1 MWAWEHVVGL
11 DGVVLA
17 SRVWFVAVCA
27 GVGAVS
33 WRAMR
38 PAFGRGTSAC
48 ALAVALL
55 PAAYNQQVVSYN
67 TTPALMYLLAV
78 SCGLGATV
86 RCARCA
92 RPYAVSAGAA
102 AALGA
107 LSHPVTAPA
116 AAVLTVV
123 LLRRQDAAPAT
134 RPGVAHPTAGGR
146 LRRVLVRR
154 PGVTAVVGGVGIVV
168 LMLGILALTVWG
180 ASNISETVAFTDAY
194 QATRPDRWDR
204 LGRWTSQVGTA
215 LTGPWVLLAAPL
227 SLLAAV
233 PSARRLRLPLL
244 LHAVAAVALQ
254 ALQGGVAAST
264 FTVLSWLTPLLG
276 TVLAVVLLPVLVV
289 TAARERGPVARLAA
303 LGLTPTLVG
312 MPFLAAFTSSGP
324 VWGATGAVLAPALL
338 AVTVA
343 TLVWV
348 GARPAKAAVAGLLL
362 ATLGTVH
369 ALNSFRDGPPAA
381 LVADAPDGAFAGLR
395 TTEQHRAELL
405 ADQQAV
411 QVCARPGEGAL
422 DYIHP
427 AAFLLADL
435 RFDTPIVWMDFFGS
449 TSQKVLDWI
458 QHTGRV
464 PECVV
469 AARAFWP
476 GYGRHRYVDDAD
488 PLRDW
493 VVAHYRVVSQTP
505 TIVVLRHDGPVP

>member
-1 MWAWEHVVGL
+1 VPLFAVALAAAAIVRARYGVDLSDSSHAVELSLRLAQGDLPFRDEMNVQVLGAWPAVPFVWAWEHVVGL

-123 LLRRQDAAPAT
+123 LVVLLRRQDAAPAT
-134 RPGVAHPTAGGR
+134 GPGAAHPSGGGR

-233 PSARRLRLPLL
+233 
-244 LHAVAAVALQ
+244 
-254 ALQGGVAAST
+254 
-264 FTVLSWLTPLLG
+264 LSG
-276 TVLAVVLLPVLVV
+276 
-289 TAARERGPVARLAA
+289 
-303 LGLTPTLVG
+303 
-312 MPFLAAFTSSGP
+312 
-324 VWGATGAVLAPALL
+324 
-338 AVTVA
+338 
-343 TLVWV
+343 
-348 GARPAKAAVAGLLL
+348 
-362 ATLGTVH
+362 
-369 ALNSFRDGPPAA
+369 
-381 LVADAPDGAFAGLR
+381 
-395 TTEQHRAELL
+395 
-405 ADQQAV
+405 
-411 QVCARPGEGAL
+411 
-422 DYIHP
+422 
-427 AAFLLADL
+427 
-435 RFDTPIVWMDFFGS
+435 
-449 TSQKVLDWI
+449 
-458 QHTGRV
+458 
-464 PECVV
+464 
-469 AARAFWP
+469 
-476 GYGRHRYVDDAD
+476 
-488 PLRDW
+488 
-493 VVAHYRVVSQTP
+493 VVSQTP